1 VSFVNYGSREVN
13 CKVVYCGPG
22 LAGKTTNLQ
31 HIHAKVDPAT
41 RGKLISLTA
50 GRDRTLFF
58 DFLPVELG
66 NVRGFKTR
74 FHLFTVPGQAFYNQS
89 RKLILRNADGLV
101 FVADSQI
108 ERLEANLEG
117 LERLDAVLTEQGQT
131 LSGMPLAI
139 QYNKRDLQNI
149 VPVQDLE
156 AALNPHGVPAFPA
169 CAIRGEGVFET
180 LKGVAKLVLAEV
192 RKKML

>member
-1 VSFVNYGSREVN
+1 LSFVNYGSREVN

-22 LAGKTTNLQ
+22 LSGKTTNLQ

-58 DFLPVELG
+58 DFLPIELG

-108 ERLEANLEG
+108 ERLEANLES
-117 LERLDAVLTEQGQT
+117 LESLEAMLAEQGQT

-139 QYNKRDLQNI
+139 QYNKRDLPNI
-149 VPVQDLE
+149 IPVPDLD
-156 AALNPHGVPAFPA
+156 AALNPHGVPAFPG
-169 CAIRGEGVFET
+169 CAIKGEGVFDT
-180 LKGVAKLVLAEV
+180 LKGVAKLVLADV

>member
-1 VSFVNYGSREVN
+1 MSFVNYGSREVN

-31 HIHAKVDPAT
+31 HVHAKVDPAT

-74 FHLFTVPGQAFYNQS
+74 FHLFTVPGQTFYNQS

-108 ERLEANLEG
+108 ERLEANLES
-117 LERLDAVLTEQGQT
+117 LESLDAVLTEQGQT
-131 LSGMPLAI
+131 LSGMPLGI

-169 CAIRGEGVFET
+169 CAIKGEGVFET